1 MKRKTIGIIVAVL
14 LLALAGGISWN
25 LRDLPQKRLLRAAE
39 NIVFTDADSTER
51 LLAQVDT
58 TRLTESSRMLYD
70 LLGAMVFEE
79 QWYLDNADT
88 ASCLLSDAE
97 KWRFMREK
105 ASQKADEET
114 FPDDST
120 LMRVYR
126 YYERESLGGTSDDK
140 DALRRFGR
148 ICFVLSRYQRDKL
161 QLTQSARLSHLAIHC
176 AEATA
181 DHTLAYRAYSKFVN
195 HLYLSHAN
203 AVQS

>member
-1 MKRKTIGIIVAVL
+1 MPYLCSDKTKNDMKRKTIGIIVAVL
-14 LLALAGGISWN
+14 VLALAGGIGWS

-39 NIVFTDADSTER
+39 DMVFADADSTER
-51 LLAQVDT
+51 LLVQVDT
-58 TRLTESSRMLYD
+58 MRLTESSRMLYD

-79 QWYLDNADT
+79 QWYLGNADT

-126 YYERESLGGTSDDK
+126 YYER
-140 DALRRFGR
+140 
-148 ICFVLSRYQRDKL
+148 
-161 QLTQSARLSHLAIHC
+161 
-176 AEATA
+176 
-181 DHTLAYRAYSKFVN
+181 
-195 HLYLSHAN
+195 
-203 AVQS
+203 